1 MIEELREYFSE
12 FDAEVIGFDPKNV
25 KIDRRARWKCM
36 FGCSYYGKRFSC
48 PPNVPEDYEEFIRSY
63 RKGYAILL
71 RFNNYFEDKRKAQEK
86 LVEFERSL
94 LNRYP
99 LAFVL
104 FPGGCDLCYECSYPD
119 CKRQEDVRPTLS
131 SVGLTVE
138 QFGIKVGDNRNVAI
152 LLLE

>member
-1 MIEELREYFSE
+1 MLERIRDFFSE
-12 FDAEVIGFDPKNV
+12 FDAEVVEFNPKKV
-25 KIDRRARWKCM
+25 RIDRRTRWKCR

-48 PPNVPEDYEEFIRSY
+48 PPNVPEDYEEFVRSY
-63 RKGYAILL
+63 SKGYAILL
-71 RFNNYFEDKRKAQEK
+71 KLKNYMEDKRKAQKK
-86 LVEFERSL
+86 LVEFERML
-94 LNRYP
+94 LSEYP

-104 FPGGCDLCYECSYPD
+104 FPGGCDICEECTFPD

-138 QFGIKVGDNRNVAI
+138 QFGIKVGDGRSVAV